1 MTGRTTLTRR
11 VQARLP
17 DTVRVTR
24 VTVAED
30 ASLSAT
36 FESG

>member
-24 VTVAED
+24 VRVTED

-36 FESG
+36 FEPA